1 MALTKIKST
10 GIAANAVTVAIIADG
25 SITSNKIAAN
35 AITVAKIADG
45 SITGDKIAANT
56 ITLDK
61 LEPNVV
67 TQIASAGGD
76 AGLNPFL
83 LAGM

>member
-10 GIAANAVTVAIIADG
+10 GIASNAVTVA
-25 SITSNKIAAN
+25 T
-35 AITVAKIADG
+35 IADG

-56 ITLDK
+56 ITLDN